1 MRKKLTTEQFIEKAK
16 KIHGNKYDYSK
27 VNYINNNTDICI
39 ICPKHG
45 KFRQKPK
52 GHLEGKGCKECAKE
66 ILSEKRKMDTEE
78 FIKRAKKIH
87 GDKFDYS
94 KTDLKNR
101 NEKGE
106 ICIICPIHGE
116 FWQNPTSH
124 LCGKGCKKCKGLE
137 KTTEEFI
144 EQAKKIHGDKFDYS
158 KVNYIDS
165 KHKVIIICTKH
176 GEFKQKP
183 GHHLNGQG
191 CPFCRAESVGKRM
204 SLVLDTFIEKANKK
218 HFGKYN
224 YSKVDLEHRDEKG
237 RVCIICPIHGEFW
250 QKPSKHLF
258 GEGCPI
264 CNESKLEERT
274 RVLLTEL
281 GITFESQKKFDWLGR
296 KSLDFYLPKYNVAIE
311 CQGKQHFIGED
322 FFGGKNGFIERKKR
336 DKEKASLCETNGIN
350 LLYYNYNEKIET
362 LEHKLEKVLRQSTRD

>member
-45 KFRQKPK
+45 EFRQKPK

-78 FIKRAKKIH
+78 FIKR
-87 GDKFDYS
+87 
-94 KTDLKNR
+94 
-101 NEKGE
+101 
-106 ICIICPIHGE
+106 
-116 FWQNPTSH
+116 
-124 LCGKGCKKCKGLE
+124 
-137 KTTEEFI
+137 
-144 EQAKKIHGDKFDYS
+144 AKKIHGDKFDYS